1 MIYTI
6 TLNPA
11 IDHIIQVQGELT
23 RGRNNKVNKSILDI
37 GGKATHVSV
46 VLSTLAMPNISTG
59 FIGELKKEILY
70 RLLREQK
77 VNPQFYVLPD
87 KTVRENYIVMDESNK
102 GSFMITH
109 EGPEVSNE
117 QIREFVADLESKLK
131 KDDIVVIAGNPSK
144 KMSKSDFL
152 YILKKIKSTG
162 AKIVVDVSGEYLKVA
177 LEIEPTLIKPNQY
190 EFSECIGG
198 EPIESVED
206 CIRAYKQFNRKNIEY
221 LVVSLGK
228 QGSVLF
234 HKNNVYIAESPNV
247 ETVNDTG
254 CGDAFVGGLVYGFA
268 NNHSIERTLKFATAI
283 SASKAMQL
291 TSSGVE
297 VEQAKKLRQAVSI
310 KKLPTSL

>member
-6 TLNPA
+6 TLNSA

-23 RGRNNKVNKSILDI
+23 RGKNNRVNKSILDI

-291 TSSGVE
+291 TSSGFE
-297 VEQAKKLRQAVSI
+297 VGQAKKLRQEVSI
-310 KKLPTSL
+310 KKLPTS

>member
-23 RGRNNKVNKSILDI
+23 RGKNNKVNKSILDI

-291 TSSGVE
+291 TSSGFE
-297 VEQAKKLRQAVSI
+297 VGQAKKLRQAVSI

>member
-6 TLNPA
+6 TLNSA

-23 RGRNNKVNKSILDI
+23 RGKNNRVNKSILDI

-117 QIREFVADLESKLK
+117 QIRAFVADLESKLK
-131 KDDIVVIAGNPSK
+131 KDDVVVIAGNPSK
-144 KMSKSDFL
+144 KMSKNDFL
-152 YILKKIKSTG
+152 YILKK
-162 AKIVVDVSGEYLKVA
+162 
-177 LEIEPTLIKPNQY
+177 
-190 EFSECIGG
+190 
-198 EPIESVED
+198 
-206 CIRAYKQFNRKNIEY
+206 
-221 LVVSLGK
+221 
-228 QGSVLF
+228 
-234 HKNNVYIAESPNV
+234 
-247 ETVNDTG
+247 
-254 CGDAFVGGLVYGFA
+254 
-268 NNHSIERTLKFATAI
+268 
-283 SASKAMQL
+283 
-291 TSSGVE
+291 
-297 VEQAKKLRQAVSI
+297 
-310 KKLPTSL
+310 